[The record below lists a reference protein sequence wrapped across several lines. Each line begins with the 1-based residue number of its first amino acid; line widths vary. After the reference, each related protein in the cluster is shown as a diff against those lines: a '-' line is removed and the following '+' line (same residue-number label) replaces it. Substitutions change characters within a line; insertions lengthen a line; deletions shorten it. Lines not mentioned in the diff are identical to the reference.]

1 VTPIEAAVILGAGM
15 AAGTINAMV
24 GSGSLITFPVLL
36 LFGYPPLIANVSN
49 AVGLV
54 PGSISGSIG
63 YRLELTGQRSRMVP
77 LGIASLVGGLTG
89 GTLLLLMP
97 ASAFERI
104 VPILILT
111 ACVMVVLQP
120 WLSQVVA
127 RRQDVSGGLARVGPA
142 LVVLVFLIAIYGGYF
157 GAAQGVMLMALLTTF
172 VVDDLQRLNGLKNFL
187 TVVINSVAATLFI
200 LVAPI
205 NWSVA
210 LLLALGSILGGQL
223 GASTGRRL
231 SPAVLRLLI
240 VAVGAIVATRLMLT

>member
-1 VTPIEAAVILGAGM
+1 MTTIEAVVILGAGM

-54 PGSISGSIG
+54 PGSISGAIG
-63 YRLELTGQRSRMVP
+63 YRSELTGQRSRMVP

-89 GTLLLLMP
+89 STLLLLMP

-111 ACVMVVLQP
+111 ACVMVILQP

-127 RRQDVSGGLARVGPA
+127 RRQDLSDGVARIGPA
-142 LVVLVFLIAIYGGYF
+142 VVVLVFLIAIYGGYF

-172 VVDDLQRLNGLKNFL
+172 VLDDLQRLNGLKNFL

-223 GASTGRRL
+223 GASVGRRL
-231 SPAVLRLLI
+231 SPAALRLLI
-240 VAVGAIVATRLMLT
+240 VAIGGIVATRLLLT